1 MSLIDKIQIIPR
13 KLIKD
18 KRGWFLKV
26 INGEENNLPN
36 YTGEIYFTN
45 ALPGQSRGGH
55 YHLRAKE
62 WFTLINGMCD
72 LYLEDVE
79 TGEKMV
85 LSLSSDEPI
94 TVYVPSMI
102 AHSFLNKSNE
112 EYLLMAY
119 NDLLYDPS
127 DTIPYDFKY

>member
-1 MSLIDKIQIIPR
+1 MALIDKIQIIPR

-18 KRGWFLKV
+18 NRGWFLKV
-26 INGEENNLPN
+26 INGEENNLPK

-62 WFTLINGMCD
+62 WFTLIKGMCD

-79 TGEKMV
+79 TGEKLV
-85 LSLSSDEPI
+85 LGLSSNEPTTI
-94 TVYVPSMI
+94 YVPNMI

-119 NDLLYDPS
+119 NDLLYDPT

>member
-18 KRGWFLKV
+18 NRGWFLKV
-26 INGEENNLPN
+26 INGEENNLPK

-45 ALPGQSRGGH
+45 AFPGQSRGGH

-62 WFTLINGMCD
+62 WFTLIKGMCD
-72 LYLEDVE
+72 LYLEDIE

-85 LSLSSDEPI
+85 LSLSSNEPI